1 MSQSPAPVDIST
13 VSLIGIH
20 GPLNGGKDTTANY
33 IQAKFPGKF
42 GRYAFAGPL
51 KRACKEMF
59 NFTDEQLEDQAL
71 KKLVDP
77 FWGFTPRLAMQ
88 LLGTEYGRG
97 MLRDDVWIKRA
108 EMEFE
113 LNNKSAKGTIITDVR
128 FENEAEWLR
137 SQPGSVLIY
146 LKVPGLKKDE
156 QSKHASEAGIT
167 QMPTDYE
174 IINDKGLGVTNLHRQ
189 IDRIFS

>member
-1 MSQSPAPVDIST
+1 MIDISKVT
-13 VSLIGIH
+13 IIGIH

-51 KRACKEMF
+51 KRACIEMF
-59 NFTDEQLEDQAL
+59 GFTHEQLEDQAL
-71 KKLVDP
+71 KKEVDP
-77 FWGFTPRLAMQ
+77 FWGFTPRFAMQ
-88 LLGTEYGRG
+88 KLGTEYGRG

-113 LNNKSAKGTIITDVR
+113 ANHKSAKGTIITDVR
-128 FENEAEWLR
+128 FENEGEWLR
-137 SQPGSVLIY
+137 QQPGGILIY

-156 QSKHASEAGIT
+156 QSQHASEAGIT
-167 QMPTDYE
+167 QYPSDIE
-174 IINDKGLGVTNLHRQ
+174 IINDKGLGVTNLHQQ